1 MRKTTWAPFKYFGVV
16 FVLET
21 LHTCGLAILFYAVL
35 PNLDTLRAGMVANG
49 VLLFPSML
57 SILRYARSSSSK
69 ATKYILIALDGK
81 FLIENI
87 IPMAFFNQFSLS
99 STVFALLM
107 QISGIIIWP
116 VMNINWIDESS
127 QNANASNTYW
137 ILKNSW
143 ALPLGLF
150 LTSFGW
156 WESFVDENIVSKRNF
171 LWRVKINM
179 TEEGSR
185 FTTYMFISL
194 WKIALFFCL
203 FLFLSKTVVSQLN
216 MFANLIFYFQ
226 NCVYFLGKYF

>member
-1 MRKTTWAPFKYFGVV
+1 MRKTTWAPFKYFMVV

-21 LHTCGLAILFYAVL
+21 LHTSGVAILFYAVL

-49 VLLFPSML
+49 VLLFPSLL
-57 SILRYARSSSSK
+57 SILRYARFSSSK
-69 ATKYILIALDGK
+69 VTKYILIALDGK

-116 VMNINWIDESS
+116 VMNMNWIDESS

-156 WESFVDENIVSKRNF
+156 WESFVDKNIISKRNF

-185 FTTYMFISL
+185 FTTYMFISV

-203 FLFLSKTVVSQLN
+203 FLLLSTTTVSQ
-216 MFANLIFYFQ
+216 
-226 NCVYFLGKYF
+226 

>member
-1 MRKTTWAPFKYFGVV
+1 M
-16 FVLET
+16 
-21 LHTCGLAILFYAVL
+21 
-35 PNLDTLRAGMVANG
+35 
-49 VLLFPSML
+49 
-57 SILRYARSSSSK
+57 
-69 ATKYILIALDGK
+69 
-81 FLIENI
+81 IENI
-87 IPMAFFNQFSLS
+87 KPMPFFNQFSLL
-99 STVFALLM
+99 STVFALLI

-116 VMNINWIDESS
+116 VMNMNWIDTSS
-127 QNANASNTYW
+127 QITNAGNTFW

-156 WESFVDENIVSKRNF
+156 WESFVDENIISQRNF

-203 FLFLSKTVVSQLN
+203 FLLLSTTVVSELN
-216 MFANLIFYFQ
+216 VLAKLIFNF
-226 NCVYFLGKYF
+226 